1 MEQELGLDRI
11 DQARLESEART
22 RAILDAAVDAILT
35 IDEKGTVDSLN
46 PAAERLFGYPR
57 GEVIGRNVKMLMP
70 PPYKEEHDGYLT
82 NYLTTGIKKI
92 IGIGREV
99 IGKRKDGTTF
109 PMHLAVSELQLADRR
124 MFTGIARDITDVR
137 NAIRRLEESEGRTR
151 AILDAAVDAI
161 LTIDVNGSVESM
173 NPSAE
178 KLFGYPRHEVIG
190 NNVKML
196 MPAPYQQ
203 EHDGYLTNYLTTGI
217 KKIIGIGREVVG
229 RRKDGTTFPMHL
241 AVSELKLGNQQMF
254 TGIAR
259 DISDVRN
266 AIRSLQESEG
276 RTRAILDAAV
286 DAILTIEENGEVES
300 MNPSAEKLFGYT
312 REEVIGRNVKMLMPA
327 PYKQEHDG
335 YLNNY
340 LTTGIKKIIGLGRE
354 VVGRRKDGT
363 TFPMHLAVSELR
375 LGSRRIFTGI
385 ARDIS
390 DVRNAIRGLE
400 ESEGRTR
407 AILDAAV
414 DAILTIDEV
423 GIVKTINPAGER
435 LFGFKAE
442 DVIGQNVKMLMPAPY
457 KGEHDGYLN
466 NYLTTG
472 IKKIIGSGR
481 EVVGRRQD
489 GTTFPMHLAVSELKL
504 GDRTN
509 FTGIARD
516 ISDVRN
522 AMRRL
527 EESEGRTRAIL
538 DAAVD
543 AILTIDEVGT
553 VESMNPSAEKLF
565 GYSRPEVIGHNV
577 KMLMPAPYQEE
588 HDGYL
593 TNYLTTGRRK
603 IIGIGRE
610 VVGRRKDG
618 STFPMH
624 LAVSELK
631 LGDRR
636 VFTGIARD
644 ISDVRN
650 AINELTRSN
659 QELDDF
665 AYIASHDLK
674 EPLRGIHNYAT
685 FLLEDYGEKV
695 DEEGREKLDT
705 LRRLTQRMDA
715 LLDALLEFS
724 RVGRGEFVARETSMD
739 DVLAEVLESIRIT
752 VKEGGI
758 DIRVPRPLPLVR
770 GDRVLL
776 GEVVRN
782 LITNAMK
789 YNDKAEKW
797 IEIGF
802 LHPHEPGWPEAFERR
817 GIALFVRDNGIGIAD
832 KHHESVFRMFKR
844 LHARDAFGGGT
855 GVGLTIVKKIV
866 DRHAGKIWLNSIPG
880 EGTTFLFSLPA
891 AKERW

>member
-1 MEQELGLDRI
+1 MKNGLEGFDR
-11 DQARLESEART
+11 ARLESEART

-35 IDEKGTVDSLN
+35 IDEKGIVDSMN
-46 PAAERLFGYPR
+46 PAAEKLFGYSR
-57 GEVIGRNVKMLMP
+57 KEVIGKNVKMLMP
-70 PPYKEEHDGYLT
+70 APYHREHDGYLT

-99 IGKRKDGTTF
+99 VGLKKDGSMF
-109 PMHLAVSELQLADRR
+109 PMHLAVSELQLGDRK
-124 MFTGIARDITDVR
+124 MFTGIARDISDVR

-161 LTIDVNGSVESM
+161 LTIDPKGLVESM

-178 KLFGYPRHEVIG
+178 RLFGYSREEVIG
-190 NNVKML
+190 QNVKML
-196 MPAPYQQ
+196 MPEPYKR
-203 EHDGYLTNYLTTGI
+203 EHDGYLSNYLTTGT

-229 RRKDGTTFPMHL
+229 KRKDGSTFPMHL
-241 AVSELKLGNQQMF
+241 AVSELKLGDQQMF

-259 DISDVRN
+259 DISGLRN
-266 AIRSLQESEG
+266 AIRS
-276 RTRAILDAAV
+276 
-286 DAILTIEENGEVES
+286 
-300 MNPSAEKLFGYT
+300 
-312 REEVIGRNVKMLMPA
+312 
-327 PYKQEHDG
+327 
-335 YLNNY
+335 
-340 LTTGIKKIIGLGRE
+340 
-354 VVGRRKDGT
+354 
-363 TFPMHLAVSELR
+363 
-375 LGSRRIFTGI
+375 
-385 ARDIS
+385 
-390 DVRNAIRGLE
+390 LE

-414 DAILTIDEV
+414 DAILTIDERGTV
-423 GIVKTINPAGER
+423 ETMNPSAER
-435 LFGFKAE
+435 LFGFTQKE
-442 DVIGQNVKMLMPAPY
+442 VIGQNVKMLMPAPY
-457 KGEHDGYLN
+457 KQEHDGYLT

-472 IKKIIGSGR
+472 IKKIIGLGR
-481 EVVGRRQD
+481 EVTGRRKD
-489 GTTFPMHLAVSELKL
+489 GSTFPMHLAVSELQL
-504 GDRTN
+504 GTRKI

-522 AMRRL
+522 AIRSL

-553 VESMNPSAEKLF
+553 VSSINPAGEKLF
-565 GYSRPEVIGHNV
+565 GFNSEEVIGQNV
-577 KMLMPAPYQEE
+577 KMLMPAPYKQEHDGYLNNYLTTGVKKIIGLGRQVVGKRKDGTTFPMHLAVSELRLGDRRMFTGIARDISDVRNAMQALEESEGRTRAILDAAVDAILTIDPIGNVESMNPSAERLFGYPRNEVIGKNVKMLMPEPYKQE

-593 TNYLTTGRRK
+593 TNYLTTGKRK

-631 LGDRR
+631 LGDRIL
-636 VFTGIARD
+636 FTGIARD

-685 FLLEDYGEKV
+685 FLMEDYGDKV
-695 DEEGREKLDT
+695 DAEGKEKLDT
-705 LRRLTQRMDA
+705 LRRLTQRMDG

-724 RVGRGEFVARETSMD
+724 RVGRGEFVAKDISMVE
-739 DVLAEVLESIRIT
+739 VLDEVLESIGIT
-752 VKEGGI
+752 IRERNVE
-758 DIRVPRPLPLVR
+758 IRVPRTLPYVR

-776 GEVVRN
+776 GEVLRN
-782 LITNAMK
+782 LITNSMK
-789 YNDKAEKW
+789 YNDKPVKW
-797 IEIGF
+797 IEIGYF
-802 LHPHEPGWPEAFERR
+802 SPGDVGWPTVFEPR
-817 GIALFVRDNGIGIAD
+817 GSAIYVRDNGIGIAN
-832 KHHESVFRMFKR
+832 KHHETVFRMFKR
-844 LHARDAFGGGT
+844 LHAREAFGGGT

-866 DRHAGKIWLNSIPG
+866 ERHAGKIWIDSTPDV
-880 EGTTFLFSLPA
+880 GTTFVFSLPA
-891 AKERW
+891 GKERW